1 MHHGRAVSGVC
12 VVAVVTAL
20 SGCGGSDT
28 TAKFKSGYNN
38 LRGPLNQ
45 TGQAIA
51 QEISQA
57 SKQTDAQ
64 VSANFHS
71 LAARFQSQLSRLK
84 ALKPPSSVAAEWTN
98 VTNAAS
104 KLDADLQAIANA
116 AGAHNSS
123 ATQQAAAS
131 LASSATALQQAVTP
145 VQQKLG
151 LK

>member
-1 MHHGRAVSGVC
+1 MHHGRATSAVC

-28 TAKFKSGYNN
+28 TAKFRSGYNAV
-38 LRGPLNQ
+38 RGPLNQ

-64 VSANFHS
+64 VSANFRT
-71 LAARFQSQLSRLK
+71 LAVRFQGQLTRLK
-84 ALKPPSSVAAEWTN
+84 ALKPPSSVAAQWKN
-98 VTNAAS
+98 VTDAAT
-104 KLDADLQAIANA
+104 KLDSDLNAIATA
-116 AGAHNSS
+116 AAAHNGS

-131 LASSATALQQAVTP
+131 LASNASALQQSITP
-145 VQQKLG
+145 IKQKLG

>member
-1 MHHGRAVSGVC
+1 MHHGRAVWGVC
-12 VVAVVTAL
+12 VVAVVAVA

-28 TAKFKSGYNN
+28 TAQFKSGYNSV
-38 LRGPLNQ
+38 RTPLNQ

-57 SKQTDAQ
+57 PKQTDAQ

-71 LAARFQSQLSRLK
+71 LAQRFSAQVAKLK
-84 ALKPPSSVAAEWTN
+84 ALKPPSSVSAQWPKVTDAATKLDSDLSAIAS
-98 VTNAAS
+98 AAS
-104 KLDADLQAIANA
+104 T
-116 AGAHNSS
+116 HNSS

-131 LASSATALQQAVTP
+131 LAADASALQQAITP